1 MQHVCGCVVFIVCVD
16 PMRCRY
22 DLESAAEAVKVA
34 LALGYTITRVEDV
47 DSDESDA
54 MDITPPNEYVS
65 SCVAGVE

>member
-1 MQHVCGCVVFIVCVD
+1 
-16 PMRCRY
+16 MRCRY